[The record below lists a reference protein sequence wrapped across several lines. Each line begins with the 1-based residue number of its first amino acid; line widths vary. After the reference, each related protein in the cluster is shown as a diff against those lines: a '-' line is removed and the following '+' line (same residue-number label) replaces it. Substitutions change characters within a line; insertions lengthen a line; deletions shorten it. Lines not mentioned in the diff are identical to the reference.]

1 MKDKKSRDTVDGGL
15 TLTGTITWFYFV
27 KGFRF
32 IVSDEVNMVILL
44 HANVLRNFWQSS
56 IDDGVEIKVISY
68 RSDQGAQAS
77 EVLSVA
83 SPRSFNRFGEGE
95 MDVLDDV
102 ALSEIE
108 LQPGRIKWFDKAK
121 GFGFANVFG
130 KSEDIFLHID
140 VLRRC
145 GL

>member
-1 MKDKKSRDTVDGGL
+1 M
-15 TLTGTITWFYFV
+15 TLTGTITWFYLV
-27 KGFRF
+27 KDFRF

-56 IDDGVEIKVISY
+56 IDDGVEIKVIAY

-83 SPRSFNRFGEGE
+83 SPSSFNKFSQGKI
-95 MDVLDDV
+95 DALDYV

-108 LQPGRIKWFDKAK
+108 LQPGRIKWFGKAK

-130 KSEDIFLHID
+130 KSEDIFVHID